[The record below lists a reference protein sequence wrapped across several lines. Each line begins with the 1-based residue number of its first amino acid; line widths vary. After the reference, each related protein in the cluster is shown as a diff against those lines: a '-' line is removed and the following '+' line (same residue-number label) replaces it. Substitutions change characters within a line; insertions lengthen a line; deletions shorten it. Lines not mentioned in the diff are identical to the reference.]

1 MKSRET
7 LIRLRKFQVDE
18 KRRRVAQ
25 IESMVAD
32 FDRMAA
38 DLDREIA
45 TEQDRAGIH
54 DPTHFAYPTY
64 AKAAIGR
71 RDNLKRSADE
81 LKGQLEE
88 ARLALAEAFEELK
101 KVELL
106 DERDQM
112 RERVAENARDQ
123 AEMDRIGTMRGA
135 ARSASGIAPLF
146 AISSV
151 ISGRQRPR
159 ALADAYCS
167 RVRLHSREASRPSS
181 LEGQGAMPAML
192 TRELVADGRGRQGRP
207 AAPSSTQWQT
217 GAKLRVRRPAYL
229 AAKRPRREGDQETYL
244 EDLAQCRHRR
254 SEGRRT
260 ITWMVAIARNR
271 ALDVI
276 RKSGFRS
283 RTGRRDGSGRAES
296 PTRWRGAEMTEAARR
311 SGCLG
316 QLE

>member
-38 DLDREIA
+38 DLEREIE
-45 TEQDRAGIH
+45 TEQNRAGIN

-112 RERVAENARDQ
+112 RERVAENVRDQ
-123 AEMDRIGTMRGA
+123 AEMDRIGAMRGA
-135 ARSASGIAPLF
+135 ARI
-146 AISSV
+146 
-151 ISGRQRPR
+151 
-159 ALADAYCS
+159 
-167 RVRLHSREASRPSS
+167 
-181 LEGQGAMPAML
+181 
-192 TRELVADGRGRQGRP
+192 
-207 AAPSSTQWQT
+207 
-217 GAKLRVRRPAYL
+217 
-229 AAKRPRREGDQETYL
+229 
-244 EDLAQCRHRR
+244 
-254 SEGRRT
+254 
-260 ITWMVAIARNR
+260 
-271 ALDVI
+271 
-276 RKSGFRS
+276 
-283 RTGRRDGSGRAES
+283 
-296 PTRWRGAEMTEAARR
+296 
-311 SGCLG
+311 
-316 QLE
+316 